1 MSSLETTYILP
12 KYSQW
17 NKEGKALIDAL
28 SLHQLSIVWT
38 TFIYISSHKKKL
50 SIRVCSEENL
60 RMLFFQNELYSNE
73 MILKKINS
81 RYLNGMFVLD
91 AISKKRGMQ

>member
-1 MSSLETTYILP
+1 MVDIKSKRSCYID
-12 KYSQW
+12 K
-17 NKEGKALIDAL
+17 N
-28 SLHQLSIVWT
+28 LHQNIVDFCT
-38 TFIYISSHKKKL
+38 SMHGILIYISSHKKKL
-50 SIRVCSEENL
+50 SNRVCSEENL

-91 AISKKRGMQ
+91 AISKKRGIQ